1 MPMNDEN
8 KPAWRAVEEYTTDW
22 HVDSSEL
29 HEKRF
34 DLYRLRMTRAREMMN
49 SVNIPALL
57 ITDPNNIFY
66 MTGARNMQLFGLR
79 SPSRYLLVLADGP
92 AILFEF
98 TGCEHLA
105 SGLSCINAILPAAG
119 LSKLS
124 SGDNAIAAA
133 EGLAIQ
139 IAALVHDHDATIDQL
154 AIDRFP
160 FQTIDALRGVGF
172 TLRDA
177 DDVLIPAR
185 SIKHPMEICYMMEA
199 MRSVEMAVAR
209 LEQHVVPGMT
219 ESEAWAEFHYTFM
232 AKQGQ
237 YISTRLFQSGPNTFP
252 YFQEAGARVLQA
264 GDLLCLD
271 TDALG
276 YEGYAV
282 DFSRTFLCGDDKPG
296 DDQRYLYSMAREQL
310 ETNAALLSPGTE
322 YREIAEKAWKVPEQ
336 HTKSRYYCIGH
347 GLGMAG
353 EFPNIPHHRP
363 GESYPLE
370 GRLEPGMVICIE
382 SYIGTESSS
391 QGVKLE
397 DQFLI
402 GNDAVHCMSDYRF
415 DERLSI

>member
-1 MPMNDEN
+1 MSETNNPDWWHTE
-8 KPAWRAVEEYTTDW
+8 KYTADW
-22 HVDSSEL
+22 QIDSREL
-29 HEKRF
+29 DRKRF
-34 DLYRLRMTRAREMMN
+34 DLYPLRMSKARSMMKA
-49 SVNIPALL
+49 VNLPALL

-66 MTGARNMQLFGLR
+66 MTGARNMQLFGMR
-79 SPSRYLLVLADGP
+79 SPSRYLLVVADGP

-98 TGCEHLA
+98 NGCEHLA
-105 SGLSCINAILPAAG
+105 VGLSAIDAILPAAG
-119 LSKLS
+119 LNKLS
-124 SGDNAIAAA
+124 SGDSATEAAQKLA
-133 EGLAIQ
+133 KQIVGL
-139 IAALVHDHDATIDQL
+139 VRDHDSTIDQL
-154 AIDRFP
+154 GVDRFP
-160 FQTIDALRGVGF
+160 FQTIDALRREGF

-177 DDVLIPAR
+177 DDALIPAR
-185 SIKHPMEICYMMEA
+185 SIKHPMEIFYMMEA
-199 MRSVEMAVAR
+199 MRSVEAAVSR

-252 YFQEAGARVLQA
+252 YFQEAGSRVLEA

-282 DFSRTFLCGDDKPG
+282 DFSRTFLCGDDKAT

-310 ETNAALLSPGTE
+310 ETNAALLSAGVE

-336 HTKSRYYCIGH
+336 HTKSRYYCVGH

-353 EFPNIPHHRP
+353 EFPNIPHHQS
-363 GESYPLE
+363 GEPYPLE
-370 GRLEPGMVICIE
+370 GHLEPGMVICIE
-382 SYIGTESSS
+382 SYIGTDTSS

-402 GNDAVHCMSDYRF
+402 GDNAIHCMSGYDF
-415 DERLSI
+415 DERLST